1 MRISDWSSDVCSSD
15 LFADADTAQ
24 LLAQRVPL
32 EHAFESQEVRHGGR
46 ELDVRCRADRA
57 AVPDVRREAH
67 VKRMRKRGDMPAF
80 RDAGPDAVRLDHRD
94 GPIGD
99 EVACT
104 ESREFA
110 LTGRDRKS
118 TRLNSSH

>member
-46 ELDVRCRADRA
+46 ELDVRCRADHA

-67 VKRMRKRGDMPAF
+67 VKRLRKRGDMPAF
-80 RDAGPDAVRLDHRD
+80 RDA
-94 GPIGD
+94 
-99 EVACT
+99 
-104 ESREFA
+104 
-110 LTGRDRKS
+110 DRKS
-118 TRLNSSH
+118 VVWGKSVSGRVDLGGRRIMKKKKLNKIS